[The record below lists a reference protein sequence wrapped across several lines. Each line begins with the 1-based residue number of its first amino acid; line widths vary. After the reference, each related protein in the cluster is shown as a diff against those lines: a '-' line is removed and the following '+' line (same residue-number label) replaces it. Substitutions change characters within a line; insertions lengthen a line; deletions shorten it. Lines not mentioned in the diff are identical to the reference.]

1 MAQSDNESHMLAGI
15 SLGGMTSTLIA
26 FHPTMGDSRNGASL
40 SIAGTRRWMNNPE
53 ALGCFMVM
61 SNIED
66 DVEGC

>member
-1 MAQSDNESHMLAGI
+1 MAQSDDESHMPT
-15 SLGGMTSTLIA
+15 GMTSTLIA

-40 SIAGTRRWMNNPE
+40 SIAGPAGTRRWMNNPE